1 MEELDLLYQI
11 QCLDL
16 TLEANEKKLREI
28 NSPPHSVKI
37 ASEKLSEFQSKDK
50 ELKGLKREIKDR
62 ELEIESISQKIKK
75 LKNELYS
82 GKGGVKEL
90 MDKQAD
96 LEALTKNQKKMEDLL
111 LELLE
116 KAEVL
121 EVEVQKAKQELDQAE
136 KEKEADL
143 SLKAKEREEVELS
156 IEKLKKERE
165 EKVKPIPPDLLT
177 TYERLRRTM
186 MGKAVVEVKKDK
198 CGGCQI
204 QIAQRKLSEIKKRN
218 SIVTCENC
226 GRILYWKE

>member
-1 MEELDLLYQI
+1 MEELDLLFQL

-28 NSPPHSVKI
+28 NSPPPSAKI
-37 ASEKLSEFQSKDK
+37 ASEKLSEFQSKEK
-50 ELKGLKREIKDR
+50 EFKELKREIKDR
-62 ELEIESISQKIKK
+62 ELEIESISQKVKK
-75 LKNELYS
+75 LKTELYS
-82 GKGGVKEL
+82 GKSGVKEL
-90 MDKQAD
+90 MDKQAE
-96 LEALTKNQKKMEDLL
+96 LEALAKNQKKMEDIL

-121 EVEVQKAKQELDQAE
+121 EIETQKAKQELDLAE
-136 KEKEADL
+136 KERDADL
-143 SLKAKEREEVELS
+143 ILKAKEKEEVERE
-156 IEKLKKERE
+156 IEKLKGERE
-165 EKVKPIPPDLLT
+165 EKVRLLPSDLLN

-204 QIAQRKLSEIKKRN
+204 QIANRKLSEIKKRN
-218 SIVTCENC
+218 SIITCENC